1 MARYKVHA
9 PASEA
14 EVEMAAKIV
23 EALQP
28 RLTQARFRDIH
39 SIAVDRA
46 SQRVV
51 MKTRFG
57 NRSIAITEFNKIYSS
72 DGN

>member
-1 MARYKVHA
+1 MVRYKVHA
-9 PASEA
+9 PATAA
-14 EVEMAAKIV
+14 EVDMAAKIV

-28 RLTQARFRDIH
+28 RLTQARFRDIT
-39 SIAVDRA
+39 SIEVDRV

-51 MKTRFG
+51 MKTRYG
-57 NRSIAITEFNKIYSS
+57 NRSIAISEFIKIYSN